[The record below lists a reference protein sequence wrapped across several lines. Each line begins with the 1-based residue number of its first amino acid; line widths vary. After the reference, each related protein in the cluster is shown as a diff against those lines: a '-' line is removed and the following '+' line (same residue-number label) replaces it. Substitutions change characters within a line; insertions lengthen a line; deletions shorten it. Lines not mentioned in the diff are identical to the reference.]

1 MGTVSYDTPQ
11 EYKSNRKVYLY
22 NNNDPVPALENDE
35 YAGRNSIE
43 INIQLQI
50 IGKAIGETAC

>member
-11 EYKSNRKVYLY
+11 EYKSNLKVYLY
-22 NNNDPVPALENDE
+22 NNNDPVPALENNE

-50 IGKAIGETAC
+50 IGKAISETAC